1 MFQQLSKQL
10 SPETFNRYSYTVFIF
25 YVSLYIILLI
35 VIGKRHSD
43 EMGTFT
49 CASVETK
56 KNDSIRTDCLNQ
68 YRDQYDLII
77 PIYYIAILHLT
88 LAICISV
95 FYSTYATTRMK
106 DLLSIENSKL
116 VACYEKRWKSS
127 RLYNAYLTQMI
138 AKLILSVLKVTCF
151 SQRTDFPSK
160 YDCEYRSTSYHGRRY
175 QKLNSNASVTDVS
188 IATSPETERYSCS
201 YHKDGIKTLYII
213 FAYNLNVI
221 FIVLLSIEIMYIW
234 IRARREEHFKEDPF
248 FSAVYLRCEDPV
260 KLFIIGLKDNVT
272 KSRNLLRSVFPR
284 YVDEGQIPHD
294 IELDKIKFPRMVLYP
309 EKVNQSTISENVNEI
324 FRVFLEEKN
333 SIEGTLGNILN
344 SILTSAKSGIILVVG
359 SPGIG
364 KSVFCEKL
372 LFEWANGKCK
382 KDGNRKLSFD
392 IALLFRFRRFDKG
405 DELTLHELLVRAENS
420 ITDVLDNS
428 VVNYIQQNPS
438 RVLFLFDGLDE
449 FPDTRYLVND
459 SYYDAH
465 SENNA
470 IKKVPF
476 PVLYHKLVSGKL
488 LKGATVITTV
498 GLNNFMSYRH
508 LPFKATFE
516 ILEWTTDEVKTFVER
531 YTSHTEQIK
540 IELSEFICRST
551 MLLSLCR
558 IPAIC
563 TMVCSYLQQM
573 LQFKDKLDTIPNLT
587 TLYLGIFKMFIIRNS
602 DEYHDIIPNY
612 SDFSSETFSSA
623 LNEKVINLGKV
634 AYDGISKGKTIFKQ
648 EEIGRFQGTG
658 LLHSLK
664 HSLFRFAHI
673 TMQEF
678 LAAWYMVKEKD
689 LYLNDMKTFFSDIA
703 RKGKWQRVLQFV
715 VGLLDD
721 TDMQVNLLKDL
732 FPSLTEMKT
741 LSTEDAD
748 AEDSELSMQICWPFK
763 MDQKKA
769 LTWCKFL
776 LECKQIEYRKDF
788 CDVIDLSD
796 CGLTYLDC
804 KTVVVASQHICGGKV
819 SRIRLNDNYIGRRGC
834 RDIRELIHASKDLVA
849 LEIDGN
855 NITDVGVKRLCLA
868 LSESESKIKKLSLG
882 RNEITDEGVQHLVQ
896 NLRESNLA
904 HLNLSHNKITHYG
917 VTRLASFLSTSPC
930 KLSHLNLSSNSI
942 GEKGVDSLCKVLM
955 ENECRLSYLNLANIA
970 PMADEA
976 IRKLFETLSKRECKL
991 KQLNLSQN
999 NINDTHAQ
1007 SFSKSALSGE
1017 NFTLLQLNLSQNKI
1031 TDVGVGYLSDA
1042 LFKRDCALKRLNLSG
1057 NISITHK
1064 GVQNL
1069 CKVLHKLNQLG
1080 LDGIGIG
1087 CLGVEH
1093 LSQAIRLGNCQSIQ
1107 LDLGSIGITKDG
1119 VREIST
1125 ALNGH
1130 DNELVLNLHD
1140 NGLKDSDVQRLW
1152 SAFLSENS
1160 NIKLKLDLSKNSLTD
1175 KSIDNLNK
1183 ILKGK
1188 RVKHCIVHCLNLSH
1202 NSLTDASMSK
1212 IRDLRR
1218 QMPECKL
1225 DLTGNQISDI
1235 NVHKLTTT
1243 QVTTAF
1249 IALKGTNIMC
1259 F

>member
-1 MFQQLSKQL
+1 MSQQLLKQL
-10 SPETFNRYSYTVFIF
+10 SPETFNCYSYIVFIV
-25 YVSLYIILLI
+25 YVSLYITLLI

-43 EMGTFT
+43 EIGTFT

-88 LAICISV
+88 LAISISV
-95 FYSTYATTRMK
+95 FYSTYATTRTK

-116 VACYEKRWKSS
+116 VACYEKRRKSS

-138 AKLILSVLKVTCF
+138 AKLIFSVLKVTYF
-151 SQRTDFPSK
+151 LQRTDFPSK
-160 YDCEYRSTSYHGRRY
+160 YDCEYRSTSYSRRF
-175 QKLNSNASVTDVS
+175 QKLDSNTSVTDVS

-213 FAYNLNVI
+213 FVYTLNVI

-248 FSAVYLRCEDPV
+248 FSAVHLRCEDPV
-260 KLFIIGLKDNVT
+260 KLFITGLKDNVT

-309 EKVNQSTISENVNEI
+309 EKVNHSTISENVNEI

-392 IALLFRFRRFDKG
+392 IALLFRFRRFDKD

-449 FPDTRYLVND
+449 FPDTMCLAND

-498 GLNNFMSYRH
+498 GLNNFMSYRR

-516 ILEWTTDEVKTFVER
+516 ILEWTTNDVIECVER
-531 YTSHTEQIK
+531 CATRTKQVK

-623 LNEKVINLGKV
+623 LNEKVINLGEV
-634 AYDGISKGKTIFKQ
+634 AYNGISKGKTIFTQ

-664 HSLFRFAHI
+664 HNLFRFAHI

-721 TDMQVNLLKDL
+721 TDMQVNLLKDF

-796 CGLTYLDC
+796 CGLTYLDY
-804 KTVVVASQHICGGKV
+804 KTVVVASQHICGNKV
-819 SRIRLNDNYIGRRGC
+819 SRIRLNDNHIGRRGC
-834 RDIRELIHASKDLVA
+834 RDIGELIHASKDLVA

-855 NITDVGVKRLCLA
+855 NITDVGMERLCLA

-896 NLRESNLA
+896 NLGECDLTC
-904 HLNLSHNKITHYG
+904 LNLSRNGIKDAG
-917 VTRLASFLSTSPC
+917 VTHLASFLSTSPC

-942 GEKGVDSLCKVLM
+942 GEKGVDSLCKALI
-955 ENECRLSYLNLANIA
+955 ENECRLSYLNLANVA
-970 PMADEA
+970 SMADEA

-999 NINDTHAQ
+999 NINDTHVLF
-1007 SFSKSALSGE
+1007 FSQSALLEE

-1031 TDVGVGYLSDA
+1031 TDVGVEYLSDA

-1064 GVQNL
+1064 GVQKL

-1080 LDGIGIG
+1080 LDDIGIG
-1087 CLGVEH
+1087 YLGVKH
-1093 LSQAIRLGNCQSIQ
+1093 LSRAIRLGNCQSIQ

-1225 DLTGNQISDI
+1225 DLTGNQISDR

>member
-1 MFQQLSKQL
+1 MIQQILQL
-10 SPETFNRYSYTVFIF
+10 LGTFSFPETVNKYSLAVF
-25 YVSLYIILLI
+25 YLYAICYGVLLTF
-35 VIGKRHSD
+35 IGKRHSD

-49 CASVETK
+49 CAYVEIK
-56 KNDSIRTDCLNQ
+56 EKDSIRTDCLNQ

-77 PIYYIAILHLT
+77 QRYVIAILHLI
-88 LAICISV
+88 LAIIISV
-95 FYSTYATTRMK
+95 FYSVYATTRVK
-106 DLLSIENSKL
+106 ELHFVENSKL
-116 VACYEKRWKSS
+116 IACSQQRRKSS
-127 RLYNAYLTQMI
+127 RLFNAYLTQMM
-138 AKLILSVLKVTCF
+138 AKLFAGLLFSVLQIVYF
-151 SQRTDFPSK
+151 SLHTDFPSK
-160 YDCEYRSTSYHGRRY
+160 YDCEYWSTSLKRPK
-175 QKLNSNASVTDVS
+175 QQLNSNASVTDVS
-188 IATSPETERYSCS
+188 IATIPEIERYSCT
-201 YHKDGIKTLYII
+201 YQKDGIKSL
-213 FAYNLNVI
+213 
-221 FIVLLSIEIMYIW
+221 FIVLFYTLNGIFLATLLSEIVYIW
-234 IRARREEHFKEDPF
+234 IRARREKQFKEDLF
-248 FSAVYLRCEDPV
+248 FSAVHLRCEDSV
-260 KLFIIGLKDNVT
+260 KLFITGLKDNVRQ
-272 KSRNLLRSVFPR
+272 SRNLLRFVFSR
-284 YVDEGQIPHD
+284 YVDEGQIPND
-294 IELDKIKFPRMVLYP
+294 IELDQVQYPRMVFYP
-309 EKVNQSTISENVNEI
+309 EKVNYLLINENRHKL
-324 FRVFLEEKN
+324 FREFLKESG
-333 SIEGTLGNILN
+333 SILYEPDE
-344 SILTSAKSGIILVVG
+344 ILTSAKSGIILVVG

-372 LFEWANGKCK
+372 LFDWANNKVFK
-382 KDGNRKLSFD
+382 KGDNGELCFE
-392 IALLFRFRRFDKG
+392 IAFLFRFRRFNKG
-405 DELTLHELLVRAENS
+405 EELTLHELLARAENS
-420 ITDVLDNS
+420 VTDDLENS
-428 VVNYIQQNPS
+428 VVTYIKENPS
-438 RVLFLFDGLDE
+438 QVLFLFDGLDE
-449 FPDTRYLVND
+449 FSDKMEFVDDNHYGA
-459 SYYDAH
+459 Y
-465 SENNA
+465 SENDA

-476 PVLYHKLVSGKL
+476 PVLYRKLVSGKL
-488 LKGATVITTV
+488 LEGATVITTV
-498 GLNNFMSYRH
+498 GLNNFLSYRR

-516 ILEWTTDEVKTFVER
+516 ILEWTTNDVIECVER
-531 YTSHTEQIK
+531 CATRTKQVK

-573 LQFKDKLDTIPNLT
+573 LQVNSKLDTIPNLT
-587 TLYLGIFKMFIIRNS
+587 KLYFGIFRMFILRNN
-602 DEYHDIIPNY
+602 DEYHDTIP
-612 SDFSSETFSSA
+612 SFKDFSSETFSNTIS
-623 LNEKVINLGKV
+623 EKLIDLGKV
-634 AYDGISKGKTIFKQ
+634 AYEGISKGKAIFTE
-648 EEIGRFQGTG
+648 EEIHGLQETG

-664 HSLFRFAHI
+664 HNLFRFAHI

-678 LAAWYMVKEKD
+678 LTAWYMVKGKD
-689 LYLNDMKTFFSDIA
+689 LKLRDIKKFFSDNLMK
-703 RKGKWQRVLQFV
+703 RKWQRVLQFV

-763 MDQKKA
+763 MDKKKA

-788 CDVIDLSD
+788 CEVIDLSD
-796 CGLTYLDC
+796 CGLTYLDY
-804 KTVVVASQHICGGKV
+804 KTVVVASQHICGNKV
-819 SRIRLNDNYIGRRGC
+819 SRIRLNDNHIGRRGC
-834 RDIRELIHASKDLVA
+834 RDIGELIHASKDLVA

-855 NITDVGVKRLCLA
+855 NITDVGMERLCLA

-1087 CLGVEH
+1087 YLGVKH
-1093 LSQAIRLGNCQSIQ
+1093 LSQAIRRKKCQSIQ

-1125 ALNGH
+1125 ALIGH
-1130 DNELVLNLHD
+1130 DNELGLNLHD
-1140 NGLKDSDVQRLW
+1140 NELKDSDVEQLW
-1152 SAFLSENS
+1152 STFISKKT

-1175 KSIDNLNK
+1175 RSIDDLNK
-1183 ILKGK
+1183 TLKGK
-1188 RVKHCIVHCLNLSH
+1188 RVKRCIVHCLDLSH
-1202 NSLTDASMSK
+1202 NSLTNASVRK
-1212 IRDLRR
+1212 IRELLK
-1218 QMPECKL
+1218 QMPKCRF
-1225 DLTGNQISDI
+1225 DLTGNQISDK
-1235 NVHKLTTT
+1235 NVNKLTTT
-1243 QVTTAF
+1243 QMTTPVDL
-1249 IALKGTNIMC
+1249 LKR
-1259 F
+1259 